1 MGTHH
6 YDVPK
11 LLDKARH
18 GYRRA
23 RSSQPSGCFTA
34 WAVGRG
40 GVSATRGAPPCPALL
55 LRSRPPIPAPGQAGP
70 GGVTMAGSKVGCGA
84 ERDLAARLPTVA
96 SDLGPTGSWGM
107 IGLRGEAL
115 RFWESSSR
123 RFQSRILQYYFTTV
137 APKETDKK
145 LGGTPLL
152 TPFQIFGPSTISAT
166 N

>member
-40 GVSATRGAPPCPALL
+40 AYLQLATPHLVLL
-55 LRSRPPIPAPGQAGP
+55 SCFVP
-70 GGVTMAGSKVGCGA
+70 
-84 ERDLAARLPTVA
+84 
-96 SDLGPTGSWGM
+96 
-107 IGLRGEAL
+107 AL
-115 RFWESSSR
+115 RF
-123 RFQSRILQYYFTTV
+123 
-137 APKETDKK
+137 
-145 LGGTPLL
+145 PLL
-152 TPFQIFGPSTISAT
+152 DRRALEV
-166 N
+166 